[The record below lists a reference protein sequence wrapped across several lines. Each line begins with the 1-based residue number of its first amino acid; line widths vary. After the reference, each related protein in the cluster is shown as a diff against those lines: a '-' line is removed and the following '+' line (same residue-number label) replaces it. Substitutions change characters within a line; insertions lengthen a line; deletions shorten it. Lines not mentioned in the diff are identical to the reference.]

1 MELIIINENKLKIIM
16 TEQDMKDYG
25 LDEDEFYCSLNDTRQ
40 IIEKIIHTSKAKTG
54 FENIGRKEKLLLQL
68 YPDKD
73 GGCELFV
80 TRINLDYGEETVM
93 SNDKDKGYL
102 IPHEQAETTAQRQ
115 LAYSFKG
122 FESITALCK
131 EMKVRGYEG
140 ESSLFRGNDKKYY
153 LFLDPTANKKQNS
166 SPSELLSEFGEPES
180 VKEIADIMLEY
191 GTSVIES
198 NAVELL
204 SEL

>member
-1 MELIIINENKLKIIM
+1 MQSANTIKLDSCYSTPIIYLKV
-16 TEQDMKDYG
+16 
-25 LDEDEFYCSLNDTRQ
+25 FS
-40 IIEKIIHTSKAKTG
+40 H
-54 FENIGRKEKLLLQL
+54 
-68 YPDKD
+68 
-73 GGCELFV
+73 
-80 TRINLDYGEETVM
+80 
-93 SNDKDKGYL
+93 
-102 IPHEQAETTAQRQ
+102 
-115 LAYSFKG
+115 YSQ
-122 FESITALCK
+122 
-131 EMKVRGYEG
+131 
-140 ESSLFRGNDKKYY
+140 KYY